1 MCLFSNLQFVYII
14 EYVGGFIM
22 HSTIIASLGR
32 SLLDH
37 GDDNFE
43 MFLDFVYNIFDCF
56 CFGIHK
62 GTLVLRSLY
71 FAFYGLGIHMI
82 VAS

>member
-1 MCLFSNLQFVYII
+1 
-14 EYVGGFIM
+14 M

-32 SLLDH
+32 SLLDHGDDNFDH